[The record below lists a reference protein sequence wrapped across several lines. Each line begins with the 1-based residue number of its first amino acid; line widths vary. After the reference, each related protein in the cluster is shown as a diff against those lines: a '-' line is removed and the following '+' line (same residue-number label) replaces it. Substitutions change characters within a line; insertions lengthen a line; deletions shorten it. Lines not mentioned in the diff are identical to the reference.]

1 MKVHPA
7 AVLILIA
14 AAASLLVL
22 QGIFDRAD
30 LEKGERLVREYRIGG
45 PALGNFIE
53 GQHADRSGP
62 TRWSAEIV
70 SGCRGVVRVS
80 CAVPRP
86 TGDALYRFDVDLPQ
100 KAIHPGDEPGKNAL
114 QALERASAHRSG
126 P

>member
-7 AVLILIA
+7 AYLILVA
-14 AAASLLVL
+14 AAASLMVL

-30 LEKGERLVREYRIGG
+30 LEKGEKLVREYRIGRQG
-45 PALGNFIE
+45 LGEFIE
-53 GQHADRSGP
+53 SRHGDRSGP

-80 CAVPRP
+80 CAIPLDTR
-86 TGDALYRFDVDLPQ
+86 DAVYRFDVDLPQ
-100 KAIHPGDEPGKNAL
+100 KAIHPADEAGKNAL
-114 QALERASAHRSG
+114 QSFQRASDRGSG